1 MTKLPL
7 RGTLLIACLAGRG
20 RTPSF
25 AEGQIAAVAQT
36 NQLQLVLVTFNTSD
50 YADFADLT
58 VEDWR
63 R

>member
-7 RGTLLIACLAGRG
+7 RGTLLIARLAGRG

-36 NQLQLVLVTFNTSD
+36 NQLVLVTFNTTD
-50 YADFADLT
+50 YADFAGLT
-58 VEDWR
+58 IEDWR
-63 R
+63 Q